1 MDKFARTPE
10 PPYYAVIF
18 ISQRTEKDAGY
29 SEMAKGMIELASEQQ
44 GFIGVESV
52 REDSGLGI
60 TVSYWK
66 DEDSINA
73 WKHQIDHKEAQRL
86 GKQKWYKRYMLRIS
100 KVETAYGFEM

>member
-1 MDKFARTPE
+1 MT
-10 PPYYAVIF
+10 
-18 ISQRTEKDAGY
+18 
-29 SEMAKGMIELASEQQ
+29 KGMIELASEQQ

-86 GKQKWYKRYMLRIS
+86 EKQKWYKRYMLRIS
-100 KVETAYGFEM
+100 KVEKAYGF